1 MRIHSH
7 TLSPHIFIRVL
18 VFMAL
23 MQILVRNGEAVT
35 ISVNSASYDV
45 TFISGTYDANASLFN
60 AAAMPWFGNSTLA
73 ESFALAAASTLDQ
86 TGWHPFSDSP
96 LFAYDDS
103 YVENQYS
110 YDDDGNPV
118 SIISQTRWIFS
129 QQFAPAFT
137 GDPTNPVRWNEN
149 TNSQSQNYAVL
160 TSAVPEPTAFSL
172 FVAGGAF
179 LLGFRRRAVN

>member
-1 MRIHSH
+1 VKIHSQ
-7 TLSPHIFIRVL
+7 TLGAPIFIRVL
-18 VFMAL
+18 AFMAL
-23 MQILVRNGEAVT
+23 MQIFVRNGEAVT

-45 TFISGTYDANASLFN
+45 TFISGTYDANAALFN
-60 AAAMPWFGNSTLA
+60 SAAMPWFGNSSLA
-73 ESFALAAASTLDQ
+73 ESFALAAASALDQ

-96 LFAYDDS
+96 LFAFDDTYIDS
-103 YVENQYS
+103 PGE
-110 YDDDGNPV
+110 PWE
-118 SIISQTRWIFS
+118 TRWIFS

-137 GDPTNPVRWNEN
+137 GDPANPVRWNEN